1 MPIDETV
8 LHDLENDNNR
18 NLTTLDLH
26 YDGKLRKEK
35 LTLEDIEALVK
46 ALSHNTVLETLILD
60 FNDLGDDAVIL
71 LAKNLKH
78 VKELD
83 VRDNLIGPH
92 GAKALAENKHII
104 KLNLNSNKIGDE
116 GAKALAKNCY
126 LRKLN
131 IGNNNITDEGISY
144 FAHNI
149 TLDILY
155 FGNNRINNK
164 GIEFLLQNERLN
176 KVWAIGNF
184 FDGEMKQK
192 LQDRIDFN
200 KKTQA
205 DNRQIFLIFLASLTR
220 NKVYTEN
227 TNSPCNNY
235 IALLPLELILYI
247 VSYLAPTLGKSE
259 AQTTACTS
267 FMLSH
272 SIEFNEQLKNQAG
285 LRLNETCQQGIY
297 YFKFFNPTKVH
308 PALPLATSTPLI
320 QDGPKNK

>member
-1 MPIDETV
+1 MPIEATV
-8 LHDLENDNNR
+8 LHDLENNN
-18 NLTTLDLH
+18 NPKLTTLDLH

-35 LTLEDIEALVK
+35 LTFKDIEALIE
-46 ALSHNTVLETLILD
+46 ALSHNTVLKTLSLD
-60 FNDLGDDAVIL
+60 FNDLGDDAVVI

-83 VRDNLIGPH
+83 VRDNLIGPQ
-92 GAKALAENKHII
+92 GAKALAENRHII

-144 FAHNI
+144 FSHNI

-176 KVWAIGNF
+176 KVSAIGNF

-192 LQDRIDFN
+192 LQDKIDSN
-200 KKTQA
+200 KRTQA
-205 DNRQIFLIFLASLTR
+205 NNRLTFLIFLGFLIR
-220 NKVYTEN
+220 NRLHTEN
-227 TNSPCNNY
+227 ICYPCNNY
-235 IALLPLELILYI
+235 IAQLPTELILYI
-247 VSYLAPTLGKSE
+247 VSYLAPILGKSE
-259 AQTTACTS
+259 AQTIACTS

-272 SIEFNEQLKNQAG
+272 STEYNEQLKNQAG
-285 LRLNETCQQGIY
+285 FRLIETCQQGIY
-297 YFKFFNPTKVH
+297 HFKFFNPAKVN
-308 PALPLATSTPLI
+308 PFLPLETSTPLI
-320 QDGPKNK
+320 QDGPKKK